1 VKYRIIPYFWC
12 PEAALRGRERSNRQ
26 RIDHWAKAGH
36 IKLTEGNS
44 VDHDVIRC
52 DINNLAEM
60 FRIPEIAI
68 DPFGAMYLTTQLQN
82 DGFEVVFVRQG
93 FLSIS
98 PAAKEF
104 ERLVVNGMIEH
115 DGNPVVTTEMDAA
128 GNVKPSKGKSSEKI
142 DGVAALLNAL
152 SRAIAEPGKKKSV
165 YDTRGIQTL

>member
-1 VKYRIIPYFWC
+1 
-12 PEAALRGRERSNRQ
+12 
-26 RIDHWAKAGH
+26 
-36 IKLTEGNS
+36 
-44 VDHDVIRC
+44 
-52 DINNLAEM
+52 
-60 FRIPEIAI
+60 
-68 DPFGAMYLTTQLQN
+68 MYLTTQLQN

-115 DGNPVVTTEMDAA
+115 DGNPVMDWMFGNVTTEMDAA